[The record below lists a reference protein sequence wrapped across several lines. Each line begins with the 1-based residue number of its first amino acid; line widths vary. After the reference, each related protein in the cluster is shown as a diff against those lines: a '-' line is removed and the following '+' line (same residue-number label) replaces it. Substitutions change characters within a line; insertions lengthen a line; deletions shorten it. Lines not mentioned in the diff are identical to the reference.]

1 MNHRVAQALA
11 LLSCS
16 IGLTACGTQNQPS
29 GESLR
34 FLTTSLPPAY
44 VAEQYSANV
53 QLSSGTRPYTLKRA
67 KGELPPGLNLSGYI
81 LSGTPTGKLDQPK
94 TYTFTLE
101 ATDANL
107 ANKVQEFTLTLNPE
121 RPSSLEWV
129 LPATSVQGEQR
140 IPVMMK
146 SPRRAR
152 SYRVSV
158 PWPKS
163 ATLIGLEPGEGKPV
177 LFHKQDGEVLLI
189 HGALTEPLQTMKE
202 VAAFYIVMKLPEPTK
217 LEGRIGFEVRAGGRT
232 VASQEITGPRPA
244 TPPTTPPG
252 GTPAP
257 PPAPGTPPA
266 SPSPTNP
273 PAPPTSP
280 PPAPPAS
287 PPPASPPPPPPPA
300 GGG

>member
-1 MNHRVAQALA
+1 MNHRVTQALA

-16 IGLTACGTQNQPS
+16 VGLTACGTQNQQS

-67 KGELPPGLNLSGYI
+67 RGELPPGLNLSGYI

-129 LPATSVQGEQR
+129 VPATSVQGEQR
-140 IPVMMK
+140 IPVTMK

-158 PWPKS
+158 PWPKA
-163 ATLIGLEPGEGKPV
+163 ATLVGLEPGEGKPV

-189 HGALTEPLQTMKE
+189 HGALTEPLQTMRE
-202 VAAFYIVMKLPEPTK
+202 VTAFYIVMKLPEPTK
-217 LEGRIGFEVRAGGRT
+217 LEDRIGFEVRANGRS
-232 VASQEITGPRPA
+232 VASQEITGSKPA
-244 TPPTTPPG
+244 
-252 GTPAP
+252 
-257 PPAPGTPPA
+257 TPPA
-266 SPSPTNP
+266 SPPPASPPAPTPPSSP
-273 PAPPTSP
+273 PAPPAA
-280 PPAPPAS
+280 PPAPPMSPPPAS
-287 PPPASPPPPPPPA
+287 PPPASPPPPPPS